1 MANDLS
7 TTIRNLGNKL
17 MSWLNKLG
25 VQVALINIGL
35 FLVIFTVIVA
45 ITLNRGQQVFTT
57 VLNSGFPTTGAVVQQ
72 IDPNDL
78 TKRWDIIQFDP
89 SGVKRAVPLDVQF
102 RDRFS
107 ESIISILL
115 LAIGLGG
122 LTALIISFVIMSPLQ
137 RLRTG
142 IQKLRE
148 NNYKQVLDIDGPAE
162 IEVLIQEFNQLARE
176 LQKVEELRR
185 DLISDTSHEL
195 KTPITGL
202 KGQLEGIKDGV
213 LKPDKKRITD
223 LLVQVDRLH
232 ELVES
237 LQTYSRLRGK
247 SLKPKLKK
255 VALRKLV
262 QKVAS
267 QFESQLLDKKI
278 QLQLNINSKLTVQAD
293 EDLLN
298 QVFNNLF
305 ENAIRYSQADTV
317 TISADEHQI
326 KFEDNG
332 VGIPKEHLPYIFE
345 RFYRVEKSRNRD
357 TGGLGLGLA
366 IVKEIIEAHGWKV
379 NAKSYKG
386 AELSLKFT

>member
-1 MANDLS
+1 MN
-7 TTIRNLGNKL
+7 
-17 MSWLNKLG
+17 WLNKLG

-35 FLVIFTVIVA
+35 FMIVFTVIVA
-45 ITLNRGQQVFTT
+45 ITLNRSQQVFSA
-57 VLNSGFPTTGAVVQQ
+57 VVNSGVPTYGTGYVQQ
-72 IDPNDL
+72 LNPTDIGN
-78 TKRWDIIQFDP
+78 KWDIIQFDTY
-89 SGVKRAVPLDVQF
+89 GVKRATPLDVQF

-122 LTALIISFVIMSPLQ
+122 LTALIISFVIMSPLEK
-137 RLRTG
+137 LKSG

-148 NNYKQVLDIDGPAE
+148 NNYKQELNIDGPAE

-202 KGQLEGIKDGV
+202 KGQLEGIKDGI
-213 LKPDKKRITD
+213 LKPDKKRISD

-255 VALRKLV
+255 VALRKLA

-267 QFESQLLDKKI
+267 QFEPQLKDKKI
-278 QLQLNINSKLTVQAD
+278 ELQLNINSKLTVQAD
-293 EDLLN
+293 EDLLT
-298 QVFNNLF
+298 QVLNNLF
-305 ENAIRYSQADTV
+305 ENAIRYSQAKV
-317 TISADEHQI
+317 ITISADEHQI

-332 VGIPKEHLPYIFE
+332 IGISQEHLPYIFE

-366 IVKEIIEAHGWKV
+366 IVKEIVEAHSWKII
-379 NAKSYKG
+379 AASGKG
-386 AELSLKFT
+386 TTFSIALR